1 MIKDDSA
8 HPGLVKLHHLLQ
20 EVGHLLD
27 VRDAAHVLLLHFWR
41 EIRPAQAITPG
52 RLGPF
57 NAKRSAFTEL
67 RRIPALC
74 FIIGVRVRH

>member
-41 EIRPAQAITPG
+41 ENRPAQAIHQG
-52 RLGPF
+52 
-57 NAKRSAFTEL
+57 
-67 RRIPALC
+67 
-74 FIIGVRVRH
+74 